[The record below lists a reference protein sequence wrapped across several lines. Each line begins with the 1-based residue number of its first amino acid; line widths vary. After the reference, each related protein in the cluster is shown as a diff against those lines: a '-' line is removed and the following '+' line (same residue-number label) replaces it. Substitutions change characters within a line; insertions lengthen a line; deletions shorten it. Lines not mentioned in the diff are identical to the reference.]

1 MDQSQLFALSEFI
14 DNLSSHVRQEPPNL
28 FRSKVLRSL
37 SEKIE
42 FDGAI
47 WGDAHIE
54 DGMTL
59 YEPEI
64 QFLDLEELSD
74 VQAAA
79 YSDPHLLMVLN
90 QPGIPVAY
98 SVKASAPNPLKAFAH
113 KHNVGHIMSTAHFE
127 TELGLASGI
136 VLTRKF
142 STGSFGG
149 DEVALMTAIFKHLM
163 KAWQDNQ
170 IQFGIKSFNKNK
182 PNIQFASVGRN
193 QKISAAEDGFLAL
206 IKLEWLNFR
215 GPNLPDAIQALLVEG
230 LGAKYIG
237 QRIVVKLFRAPQTEL
252 LLARKRMPADNLTP
266 KQMAVA
272 KLCSIGYSYKE
283 IADHLSIAPT
293 TARNHLAAIHNR
305 LGVVRN
311 SEIGGF
317 LDEMN

>member
-1 MDQSQLFALSEFI
+1 MDQSPLFALSEFI
-14 DNLSSHVRQEPPNL
+14 DSLSIHVREASPNL
-28 FRSKVLRSL
+28 FRSRVLKSL
-37 SEKIE
+37 SKKIE

-64 QFLDLEELSD
+64 QFLNLEELSD
-74 VQAAA
+74 VQEAA

-90 QPGIPVAY
+90 QPGTPVAY
-98 SVKASAPNPLKAFAH
+98 SVQASAPHSLKSFAN

-127 TELGLASGI
+127 TKLGLASGL

-142 STGSFGG
+142 SNAPFDG
-149 DEVALMTAIFKHLM
+149 DEVALMNAIFRHLM

-170 IQFGIKSFNKNK
+170 IQFGIKNFNKNK
-182 PNIQFASVGRN
+182 SKVQFASIGRH
-193 QKISAAEDGFLAL
+193 QKINAAEDEFLKL
-206 IKLEWLNFR
+206 MKLEWLNFR
-215 GPNLPDAIQALLVEG
+215 GYKLPAPIQALFVG
-230 LGAKYIG
+230 GRGTKYIG
-237 QRIVVKLFRAPQTEL
+237 QRIVVKLYRAPQTQL

-266 KQMAVA
+266 KQLIVA
-272 KLCSIGYSYKE
+272 RLCSSGYSYRE

-317 LDEMN
+317 LDEMI